1 MENHGCNVSDNP
13 LGPTGSFETHFIM
26 YRHHTR
32 WLEPENKKKKIWKGD
47 QPKTWWTILARES
60 EEV

>member
-32 WLEPENKKKKIWKGD
+32 WLEPENKKKKYEKVID
-47 QPKTWWTILARES
+47 QKHDGPF
-60 EEV
+60 